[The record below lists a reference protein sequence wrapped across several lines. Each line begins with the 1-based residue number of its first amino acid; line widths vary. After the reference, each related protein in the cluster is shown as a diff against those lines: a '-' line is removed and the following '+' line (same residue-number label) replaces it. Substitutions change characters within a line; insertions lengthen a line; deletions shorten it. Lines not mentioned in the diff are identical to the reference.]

1 MSSSPGRTH
10 RGGGRIV
17 AVLTGTGAVP
27 EEWSAVTTADASHQ
41 NDRRPSLALDGKA
54 FDMISST
61 SSAVDADA
69 PTRFLYREADGV
81 LWGDYTG
88 DTVIVG
94 RFVGRRE
101 DDELHISFVHRGVD
115 GSTAQGSAVSRITR
129 DDAGRLVLT
138 ERYATPDGEQ
148 HVSVCREVG

>member
-1 MSSSPGRTH
+1 M
-10 RGGGRIV
+10 
-17 AVLTGTGAVP
+17 
-27 EEWSAVTTADASHQ
+27 TTADASHQ
-41 NDRRPSLALDGKA
+41 NVRRPSIALDGKS

-61 SSAVDADA
+61 SSAVDAAA

-88 DTVIVG
+88 DTVTVG

-115 GSTAQGSAVSRITR
+115 GSTAQGSAVSQVSIDET
-129 DDAGRLVLT
+129 GRLVLT
-138 ERYATPDGEQ
+138 ERYATPDGAE
-148 HVSVCREVG
+148 HISVCREVG